1 MPGEHWQV
9 IFSLLHILGIILFAG
24 GQLWFAI
31 ITSAAAV
38 EADDPLGPPGP
49 LAAALASSGAIAE
62 RGPMPGLAPRV
73 IVGLLPR
80 IANFNG
86 LGILLLLVSGVGRL
100 LVWRQPGLLLLPT
113 LYGWLLF
120 AKLLL
125 YLVLV
130 INGIFIEHRH
140 IAALL
145 RLHASSAASDVTIFR
160 QHWLALRRRSRVN
173 LVLTMVMVVLGET
186 LALSPALDG
195 NVPSR

>member
-9 IFSLLHILGIILFAG
+9 IFSLLHILGLILFAG

-31 ITSAAAV
+31 ITSAA
-38 EADDPLGPPGP
+38 EADEILDSPGP
-49 LAAALASSGAIAE
+49 LAAALASSGASA
-62 RGPMPGLAPRV
+62 GHGDMPGLVPRV

-100 LVWRQPGLLLLPT
+100 LVWRQPGLLLLPS

-125 YLVLV
+125 YLTLV
-130 INGIFIEHRH
+130 VNGIVIEHRH
-140 IAALL
+140 IATLV
-145 RLHASSAASDVTIFR
+145 RVHDSSAPDDLALFR
-160 QHWLALRRRSRVN
+160 RHWLALRRRSRVN
-173 LVLTMVMVVLGET
+173 FVLTMVMVVLGET